1 MPFSHNYYARRFIKD
16 FGIIA
21 SRLKQLLRKDAFNW
35 TVEAMTS
42 FNTLKQALSTAPVL
56 HLLDYQKPFMVDC
69 DACFGAVLHQGAHY
83 VKNWLW

>member
-1 MPFSHNYYARRFIKD
+1 
-16 FGIIA
+16 
-21 SRLKQLLRKDAFNW
+21 
-35 TVEAMTS
+35 VEAMTA

-56 HLLDYQKPFMVDC
+56 HLPDYQKPFMVDC